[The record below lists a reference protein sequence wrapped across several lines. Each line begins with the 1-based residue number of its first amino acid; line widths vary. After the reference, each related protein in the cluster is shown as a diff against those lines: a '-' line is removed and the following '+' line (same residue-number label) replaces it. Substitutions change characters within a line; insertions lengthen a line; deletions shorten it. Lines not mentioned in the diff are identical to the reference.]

1 MILVN
6 LERRYFLMNY
16 KVIIEPDMESG
27 GYVAYCPTVRGC
39 VSEGETIEEALENIK
54 KAMKGYLLVLEEE
67 LTQKKDAK
75 IYEVAI

>member
-1 MILVN
+1 
-6 LERRYFLMNY
+6 MNY
-16 KVIIEPDMESG
+16 KVIIEPDTESG
-27 GYVAYCPTVRGC
+27 GYVAYCPTLRGC

-67 LTQKKDAK
+67 LSQKKDAK

>member
-1 MILVN
+1 
-6 LERRYFLMNY
+6 MNY

-27 GYVAYCPTVRGC
+27 GYIAYCPTLRGC

-54 KAMKGYLLVLEEE
+54 KAMRGYLLVLEEE

>member
-1 MILVN
+1 
-6 LERRYFLMNY
+6 MNY

-27 GYVAYCPTVRGC
+27 GYIAYCPTLRGC

-67 LTQKKDAK
+67 LVTKKEAK

>member
-1 MILVN
+1 
-6 LERRYFLMNY
+6 MNY

-27 GYVAYCPTVRGC
+27 GYVAYCPTLRGC
-39 VSEGETIEEALENIK
+39 VSEGETIEESLENIK